1 LEFMISSADVQQLY
15 RQWQDGKLL
24 DSEERNALRAQPAG
38 DAQDASFADILKS
51 AGDSTAAS

>member
-1 LEFMISSADVQQLY
+1 MISSADVQQLY